1 MSDIIDKLNLTKPA
15 QIALVRCPDTVM
27 PVFASLNT
35 TQELSKHD
43 CIFAFSTNKA
53 EFLATIKDVMD
64 EKRLNEE
71 GILYIAYPKK
81 GNPLYPDYVHR
92 DEIFGL
98 LKVDVAD
105 GSIDHTPFRFNRM
118 VAFDEVF
125 TVLGIK
131 YSQKGRSQTAPSQS
145 TGDYIGY
152 IDDVR
157 SSIQSAPEVLTKFDA
172 LTPGYQ
178 RDWARYLYSTPN
190 EATRK
195 KRVEEMSIVLKAGFK
210 TAALYKQSLKK

>member
-1 MSDIIDKLNLTKPA
+1 MSDIIDKLKLTKPA
-15 QIALVRCPDTVM
+15 QIALVHCPDTVK

-43 CIFAFSTNKA
+43 CIFAFSTTKA
-53 EFLATIKDVMD
+53 EFLATIRDVMD

-81 GNPLYPDYVHR
+81 GNPTYPDYVHR

-98 LKVDVAD
+98 LNVDVAD

-118 VAFDEVF
+118 VAFDDVF

-152 IDDVR
+152 IEEVR
-157 SSIQSAPEVLTKFDA
+157 SMIQSDPEVLTKFDA

-178 RDWARYLYSTPN
+178 RDWARYLYSTPS

-195 KRVEEMSIVLKAGFK
+195 KRYEEMSTVLKAGYK